1 MVRCLESE
9 GVERIFAIPGEETLE
24 IVEALRRSPIEI
36 VIVRHEQGAAFMA
49 DVHGRLTGRAG
60 VCLGTLGPGAT
71 NLITGVADAYLDYA
85 PMVAIT
91 GQVRLDLVHKES
103 HQYVDVVDML
113 RPVTKWNARIERPET
128 VPEVVRKAFKLAEA
142 ERPGPAHLE
151 LSETIAAAEL
161 PSSAHPLAKS
171 LPEPPHP
178 DDGAV
183 REAAEIVR
191 GARRPVILT
200 GNGTIRAGA
209 AGELRALCEHAGI
222 PACPT
227 FMGKGALDDRS
238 LLSLPAV
245 GVQARDSITAGL
257 DEADVVVCVGY
268 DLVEFGPAAWNGEG
282 RKRIVHVDA
291 RPAEVDAEYIPEVEL
306 VGDVGET
313 LRLLR
318 EELPPGPVPSYAT
331 RLRVAL
337 TTELRATVERP
348 GFVSPQSAILAIRAA
363 MGPSDILISDVG
375 AHKLWLGRLFP
386 AYEPNTVVISNG
398 FATMGI
404 GLPGA
409 IAAALAQP
417 ERRAVTVSGD
427 GGFMMNVQEMETATR
442 LGLPVVVVVWV
453 DGAYGVIGWKQERRF
468 GRTHAIEFGNPVWA
482 GLAAP
487 SAGATGTRATA
498 APCAL
503 RSRRP
508 SPRAARPSSPCR
520 STTARTSASPA
531 LGSPRSAPSPRGGL
545 PRRGVRR
552 ANWHDLLLPRR
563 GAQRRPAIQPAE
575 RRAGQIGVVLPAIPP
590 LSGGMARSVAAGLRP
605 DRRRDQRA
613 EPGAEVDLVV
623 AAEGVD
629 GQGVVRRLGV
639 RHDDL
644 RREPLH
650 DGPAVARPDV
660 DLVVARR
667 RVDGHRVGHAVAG
680 GAADRRGEVDV
691 DLLHVGAGEVVH
703 RGAVQARRARRGRP
717 SPRRRCPW

>member
-1 MVRCLESE
+1 MQAAELMVRCLESE

-71 NLITGVADAYLDYA
+71 NLITGIADAYLDYA

-161 PSSAHPLAKS
+161 PSSAQPLARTRHGPTR
-171 LPEPPHP
+171 PEAA
-178 DDGAV
+178 AV
-183 REAAEIVR
+183 REAAAIVR
-191 GARRPVILT
+191 AARRPVILT

-209 AGELRALCEHAGI
+209 AGELRSLCAHAGI

-245 GVQARDSITAGL
+245 GVEARDSMTAGL

-268 DLVEFGPAAWNGEG
+268 DLVEFAPEAWNADR

-291 RPAEVDAEYIPEVEL
+291 RAAEVDADYIPEVEL
-306 VGDVGET
+306 VGDLGET

-318 EELPPGPVPSYAT
+318 DELPAGDVPPYAT
-331 RLRVAL
+331 RLRVAV

-348 GFVSPQSAILAIRAA
+348 GFVSPQAAILAIRAA
-363 MGPSDILISDVG
+363 MGPTDILISDVG

-386 AYEPNTVVISNG
+386 AYEPNTVIISNG

-409 IAAALAQP
+409 VAAALAQP

-427 GGFMMNVQEMETATR
+427 GGFMMNVQEMETARR

-468 GRTHAIEFGNPVWA
+468 GRTHAIEFGNPAWA
-482 GLAAP
+482 ELA
-487 SAGATGTRATA
+487 SAFGWSHRHA
-498 APCAL
+498 ADGDAL
-503 RSRRP
+503 R
-508 SPRAARPSSPCR
+508 AALGAALAERGPALVTVPIDYR
-520 STTARTSASPA
+520 QNVRLASLGEPA
-531 LGSPRSAPSPRGGL
+531 LGA
-545 PRRGVRR
+545 
-552 ANWHDLLLPRR
+552 
-563 GAQRRPAIQPAE
+563 
-575 RRAGQIGVVLPAIPP
+575 
-590 LSGGMARSVAAGLRP
+590 
-605 DRRRDQRA
+605 
-613 EPGAEVDLVV
+613 
-623 AAEGVD
+623 
-629 GQGVVRRLGV
+629 
-639 RHDDL
+639 
-644 RREPLH
+644 
-650 DGPAVARPDV
+650 
-660 DLVVARR
+660 
-667 RVDGHRVGHAVAG
+667 
-680 GAADRRGEVDV
+680 
-691 DLLHVGAGEVVH
+691 
-703 RGAVQARRARRGRP
+703 
-717 SPRRRCPW
+717 